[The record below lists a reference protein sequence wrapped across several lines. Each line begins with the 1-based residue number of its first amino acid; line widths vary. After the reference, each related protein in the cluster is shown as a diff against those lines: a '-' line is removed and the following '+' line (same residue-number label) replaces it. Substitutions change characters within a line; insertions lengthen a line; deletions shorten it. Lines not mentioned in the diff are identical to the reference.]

1 MAHIPDGLL
10 SIPVL
15 LGGGVAAAAGVGLA
29 LSRLDDD
36 RIPEIAILSAM
47 FFVASLLAVPVGP
60 SSVHLLLSGLMG
72 LTIGLAT
79 FPAVMVGLLLQA
91 LLFGFGGLTTL
102 GVNTLN
108 IALPG
113 VVFGWLFLPLV
124 RRLPPASAGVAGFFC
139 AALSVAGTG
148 CGVALALI
156 LSSSD
161 FVPSAKIIGA
171 TYVPLMLGEGLITG
185 FAIAFLKRVR
195 PETLGGAPP
204 LGERK
209 PT

>member
-15 LGGGVAAAAGVGLA
+15 AGGAAAAAMGIGVA
-29 LSRLDDD
+29 LSRLEDD
-36 RIPEIAILSAM
+36 RIPEVAILSAM
-47 FFVASLLAVPVGP
+47 FFVVSLFAVPIGP

-79 FPAVMVGLLLQA
+79 FPAVTVGLLLQV

-113 VVFGWLFLPLV
+113 VVFGWLFLPMV
-124 RRLPPASAGVAGFFC
+124 RRLPPVWAGVAGFFC
-139 AALSVAGTG
+139 AALSVAGTA
-148 CGVALALI
+148 CGVILALV

-161 FVPSAKIIGA
+161 YVPSARIIGA
-171 TYVPLMLGEGLITG
+171 TYIPLMLAEGLITG

-195 PETLGGAPP
+195 PETLAAEP

-209 PT
+209 QA

>member
-1 MAHIPDGLL
+1 MAHIPDGIL
-10 SIPVL
+10 SPPVL
-15 LGGGVAAAAGVGLA
+15 IGGGVAAAAGVAVA
-29 LSRLDDD
+29 LRRVDDAQ
-36 RIPEIAILSAM
+36 IPEIAILAAM
-47 FFVASLLAVPVGP
+47 FFAASLIAVPAGP
-60 SSVHLLLSGLMG
+60 SSIHLLLAGLMG

-113 VVFGWLFLPLV
+113 VVFGGLFLPLV
-124 RRLPPASAGVAGFFC
+124 RRLPPASAGVAGFLC

-148 CGVALALI
+148 CGVALALA

-161 FVPSAKIIGA
+161 FVPSARIIGA
-171 TYVPLMLGEGLITG
+171 TYLPLMLGEGMITG
-185 FAIAFLKRVR
+185 FAVAFLKRVR
-195 PETLGGAPP
+195 PETLGGPP
-204 LGERK
+204 LQEKR

>member
-10 SIPVL
+10 SITVIA
-15 LGGGVAAAAGVGLA
+15 GGGVVAAAAVAIA
-29 LSRLDDD
+29 LGRLEDD
-36 RIPEIAILSAM
+36 RIPETAILSAM
-47 FFVASLLAVPVGP
+47 FFVASLFAVPVGP

-79 FPAVMVGLLLQA
+79 FPAVMVGLLLQS

-124 RRLPPASAGVAGFFC
+124 RRLPPFSAGVISFVC

-148 CGVALALI
+148 CGVGLALM

-161 FVPSAKIIGA
+161 FVPSAKIIGV
-171 TYVPLMLGEGLITG
+171 TYLPLMLGEALITG

-195 PETLGGAPP
+195 PETFGSPAP
-204 LGERK
+204 LGERSS
-209 PT
+209 T